1 MVRNCGI
8 PKRHYFPF
16 AFGPVNGILSRNARF
31 RTALSVLFI
40 RSAIATG
47 LSPDVAI
54 FLRKSSSVV
63 VQGWRI
69 PLIIYLL
76 PSTGRRASPENGSGH
91 LKQPAPANELS
102 NQEVGNSRSVAL
114 SRCFSTPLASDK

>member
-1 MVRNCGI
+1 MVWNFGI

-16 AFGPVNGILSRNARF
+16 AFSPVNGILSRNARF
-31 RTALSVLFI
+31 PTALSVLFS

-54 FLRKSSSVV
+54 FLRKSSSVI

-76 PSTGRRASPENGSGH
+76 PSTGRRASPEI
-91 LKQPAPANELS
+91 AP
-102 NQEVGNSRSVAL
+102 G
-114 SRCFSTPLASDK
+114 P